1 MIDHRTWKASC
12 RLVIAV
18 ALAFIPTIG
27 IAASTRAQDN
37 PPPVA
42 TDAPTPDPSAMLAVT
57 ATVDPNALP
66 VIASE
71 AQPTIDPN
79 ASPITSTQAEG
90 QPAEIPTAEIVV
102 AATPEPTE
110 TPEPAPRSDD
120 PLVHIV
126 QVGESLNT
134 LAAQT
139 GFSINDLGERNAL
152 TNPYLLLAG
161 QKLAMPAEPSNNIQ
175 LHRVA
180 PGETLIGIAAQYGV
194 SPYLLKQ
201 TNQLPCSGC
210 LVYGQAL
217 RVRVPLAGSATPLPE
232 PFASITVS
240 PRVPR
245 QGEVIEVRVQS
256 RGELQEISGMLADR
270 PLRFAKRDDAYIA
283 LSGVGALQDAGVYP
297 ITIRAIASNGTASVV
312 NGHVQLGAGRYP
324 FENLTIAAKLAP
336 LLDPQVNQ
344 EEHDTLEQIMSGFSG
359 TQYWEGPFQLPIKAK
374 LVSYFGA
381 RRNFNR
387 GTLLTY
393 HSGLDMS
400 TTVGTPVKAAA
411 PGRVAAVQPL
421 EVRGNVVILDH
432 GRGVYTVYCHLS
444 KFNVQVGQIVNT
456 GDVVGYSGTTGRTL
470 GPHLHWELV
479 VGGVTV
485 DPLPWT
491 KEALP

>member
-1 MIDHRTWKASC
+1 VIDHRTSKASH
-12 RLVIAV
+12 RLLIAV
-18 ALAFIPTIG
+18 ALAFIPTFG
-27 IAASTRAQDN
+27 IAAHTRAQDN
-37 PPPVA
+37 PPPVV
-42 TDAPTPDPSAMLAVT
+42 TEAPTADPNAMMLVT
-57 ATVDPNALP
+57 ATADPNTLP
-66 VIASE
+66 TVAPD
-71 AQPTIDPN
+71 AQPAIDSN
-79 ASPITSTQAEG
+79 TSPITNTNAEG
-90 QPAEIPTAEIVV
+90 EPADVPTAEVV
-102 AATPEPTE
+102 IAATPEPTD
-110 TPEPAPRSDD
+110 TPEPTPRSDD
-120 PLVHIV
+120 PLLHIV
-126 QVGESLNT
+126 QVGESLHT

-161 QKLAMPAEPSNNIQ
+161 QKLEMPAAPSNNIQ

-217 RVRVPLAGSATPLPE
+217 RVRVPLAGSASPLPE
-232 PFASITVS
+232 PFENITVS
-240 PRVPR
+240 PRVPK

-256 RGELQEISGMLADR
+256 RGDLQEISGSLADR
-270 PLRFAKRDDAYIA
+270 PLHFAKKDDAYVA
-283 LSGVGALQDAGVYP
+283 LSGVEALQDAGVYP
-297 ITIRAIASNGTASVV
+297 ITIRAITEDGMASVV
-312 NGHVQLGAGRYP
+312 NGRVQIGAGRYP
-324 FENLTIAAKLAP
+324 YENLTIATKLTP

-344 EEHDTLEQIMSGFSG
+344 DERDALDAIMSGFSG
-359 TQYWEGPFQLPIKAK
+359 TQYWDGPFVLPIKAK
-374 LVSYFGA
+374 LVSFYGA

-400 TTVGTPVKAAA
+400 TGAGTPVKAAA
-411 PGRVAAVQPL
+411 PGRVAAVQPF

-444 KFNVQVGQIVNT
+444 KFDVQVGQIVNA
-456 GDVVGYSGTTGRTL
+456 GDVIGYSGTTGRSL